1 MPRRYQSLHPLY
13 LSKKP
18 FFPKKDFTVLLGLR
32 VYPVYLIQ
40 LKLPVSL
47 FSSMSPPKKTFF
59 SPVQESHSISVDA
72 ESEMQ
77 DGFSGNDDEEG
88 QILSLDSLRAAF
100 SDAEH
105 SAGDA
110 GFGWKSNQKEKKRSR
125 NNDLTPLSLYREEEE
140 DNRSGEIDSKDV
152 ESNHDVE
159 GSTVLTG
166 DDEHFVDQHD
176 SDHEDED
183 RDELLGE
190 DGGESEE
197 ELAEVEDD
205 PTLEH
210 RIELSPQ
217 SLFEAMLF
225 VGDKESRPLRSEKA
239 SELMRNVPVEEID
252 VIAQMM
258 TEQYQVWNCPYE
270 VIAFEGGYR
279 LTLRDEFESVRAKF
293 YGRIKEARLSQSAID
308 VLAIVAYKQPLTA
321 EEVQTIRKQPV
332 GPLLAQLVR
341 RDLLTIIRENQ
352 GNRRV
357 AYYQTTDRFLRLFN
371 LDSIDDLP
379 ISDELS

>member
-1 MPRRYQSLHPLY
+1 MTDCNAS
-13 LSKKP
+13 
-18 FFPKKDFTVLLGLR
+18 T
-32 VYPVYLIQ
+32 
-40 LKLPVSL
+40 L
-47 FSSMSPPKKTFF
+47 FS
-59 SPVQESHSISVDA
+59 
-72 ESEMQ
+72 
-77 DGFSGNDDEEG
+77 DDEEG
-88 QILSLDSLRAAF
+88 QILSLDALRAAF
-100 SDAEH
+100 SDTE
-105 SAGDA
+105 
-110 GFGWKSNQKEKKRSR
+110 
-125 NNDLTPLSLYREEEE
+125 P
-140 DNRSGEIDSKDV
+140 V
-152 ESNHDVE
+152 
-159 GSTVLTG
+159 
-166 DDEHFVDQHD
+166 VDQHD
-176 SDHEDED
+176 SDQEEED

-225 VGDKESRPLRSEKA
+225 VGDKENRPLRSEKA
-239 SELMRNVPVEEID
+239 SELMRNVPVKEINA
-252 VIAQMM
+252 IAQMM
-258 TEQYQVWNCPYE
+258 TEQYQAWNCPYE
-270 VIAFEGGYR
+270 VVAFEGGYR
-279 LTLRDEFESVRAKF
+279 LALRDEFESVRAKF

-352 GNRRV
+352 GNRRI

-371 LDSIDDLP
+371 LGSIDDLP